1 MAKPESSPSPAA
13 ATSPS
18 PSPSFSVW
26 LEGVRVGARC
36 LPVDPRIGLA
46 RLILPVS
53 YWRYAEFRY
62 VIGALARAS
71 GARVLDVGSPK
82 DLALFL
88 ARRQQYAVVA
98 TDIMPTTIARSQ
110 RAARAAGVAG
120 EGPGRVIS
128 EVQDARTLPYEDNS
142 FDAAYSVS
150 VLEHIPESGD
160 TAAIRE
166 ITRVVR
172 PGGLIVVTTPY
183 STGYRET
190 MVQHSVYERK
200 GGAPGDP
207 VFYERHY
214 DHASLTSRL
223 IDPSGAQ
230 LVDLQLWGEGTLR
243 IERALT
249 RMGGLRTALSPLE
262 PLLAAVC
269 LRRTESNSENSMA
282 VFFTLR
288 KS

>member
-1 MAKPESSPSPAA
+1 MATPASSPASTA
-13 ATSPS
+13 ATP
-18 PSPSFSVW
+18 PSFSVW

-62 VIGALARAS
+62 VVGALDCAP

-88 ARRQQYAVVA
+88 ARRRQYAVVA
-98 TDIMPTTIARSQ
+98 TDIMPDATARSQ
-110 RAARAAGVAG
+110 RAATAAGVAG
-120 EGPGRVIS
+120 DGPGRVVS
-128 EVQDARTLPYEDNS
+128 DTQDARTLPYDDNS

-160 TAAIRE
+160 TAAIE
-166 ITRVVR
+166 ELVRVVR
-172 PGGLIVVTTPY
+172 PGGAVVITTPY
-183 STGYRET
+183 STKYRET
-190 MVQHSVYERK
+190 MVDHSVYERQA
-200 GGAPGDP
+200 GAPGDP

-214 DHASLTSRL
+214 DHTSLAKRL
-223 IDPSGAQ
+223 IDPSGAR
-230 LVDLQLWGEGTLR
+230 LVDLQIWGEGPAR

-249 RMGGLRTALSPLE
+249 RIGGLRTALSPLE
-262 PLLAAVC
+262 PLLATLF
-269 LRRTESNSENSMA
+269 LRRTEGNAENSMA

-288 KS
+288 KP